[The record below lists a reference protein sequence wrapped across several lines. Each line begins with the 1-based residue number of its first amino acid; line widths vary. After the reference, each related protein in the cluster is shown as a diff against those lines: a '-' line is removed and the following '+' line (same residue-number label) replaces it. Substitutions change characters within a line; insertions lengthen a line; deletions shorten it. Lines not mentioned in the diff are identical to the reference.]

1 MVSQVSPLAAQYW
14 AIKEL
19 VLLLMSE
26 AQGVDDLVIIAA
38 GGGKVLGNPGLR
50 ISNALAQNLID
61 RKGDVIG
68 VLDDG
73 GIVIEDG
80 LSGAA
85 AAGQAAEDQG
95 GQHEDEQHREHE
107 QDCGSGKK
115 LLAMLCGIY
124 SSTRRAVG
132 PAYRRTLS
140 GSGDSLASLDGSM
153 DGLGSA
159 GRLGQTAFFLVV
171 QF

>member
-1 MVSQVSPLAAQYW
+1 M
-14 AIKEL
+14 
-19 VLLLMSE
+19 LLMSE

-107 QDCGSGKK
+107 QDCGGGKE

-124 SSTRRAVG
+124 SSTRRRAVG
-132 PAYRRTLS
+132 PTYRCPLC

-153 DGLGSA
+153 DSLGSA
-159 GRLGQTAFFLVV
+159 GRLGQTAFF
-171 QF
+171 FFFFF